1 MTFREIRLRAI
12 QAENDYYHAARTG
25 AEPTEVLRLWR
36 RKDYWAA
43 RLRFERL
50 RIELGDRYN
59 FWHELHVWQRE
70 RRAA

>member
-25 AEPTEVLRLWR
+25 ADPSEVLRLWR

>member
-50 RIELGDRYN
+50 RIELGDKFN

>member
-1 MTFREIRLRAI
+1 MTFRYIRLRAI

-25 AEPTEVLRLWR
+25 ADPSEVLRLWR
-36 RKDYWAA
+36 RKEYWAA

-50 RIELGDRYN
+50 RVEKGARFN
-59 FWHELHVWQRE
+59 FWYELHVWQRE

>member
-50 RIELGDRYN
+50 RIEKGDRFN
-59 FWHELHVWQRE
+59 FWYELHVWQRE

>member
-1 MTFREIRLRAI
+1 MTFRYIRLRAI

-43 RLRFERL
+43 RLRFEAPPAMR
-50 RIELGDRYN
+50 
-59 FWHELHVWQRE
+59 H
-70 RRAA
+70 RA